1 MARVAVHPALLR
13 WARER
18 AGLTPDDLRQ
28 KFPKLDEWE
37 AEATQPTLRQLE
49 SFARTTMTPFGYFF
63 LPEPPVDQLPI
74 PDFRTVQDQ
83 AVRIPSPN
91 LLETV
96 QTQQRRQAWL
106 RETLVAEGEQPLP
119 FVGTV
124 TTADDTMQVAHEIR
138 QRLGIEGGWAE
149 GQGTWTDAL
158 RALRLMV
165 DSVGIVVA
173 TNGVVGNNTHRKL
186 NPVEFRGFVLVDE
199 FAPFVFINGADGKAA
214 QMFTLAHE
222 LAHVWLGQSGVFDLR
237 ELQPANNAIELF
249 CNAVAAEFLLPAHN
263 LERAWEEA
271 RRNADP
277 YQILARRFKVSAIV
291 AARRVLDLGFI
302 TRPQFFEFYEAYE
315 QDERRRRET
324 RESGGDFYLTQNVR
338 LGRRFAVAVVHAV
351 KDGRML
357 YREAY
362 ELTGL
367 SGATFD
373 KYVKEIETTL

>member
-1 MARVAVHPALLR
+1 MARVAVNPVLLR

-28 KFPKLDEWE
+28 KFPKLEEWE
-37 AEATQPTLRQLE
+37 TQAVQPTFRQLE
-49 SFARTTMTPFGYFF
+49 SFARATMTPFGYFF
-63 LPEPPVDQLPI
+63 LPGPPDEQLPI
-74 PDFRTVQDQ
+74 PEFRTVREQ
-83 AVRIPSPN
+83 AVRRPSPN

-106 RETLVAEGEQPLP
+106 RETLVGEGESPLP
-119 FVGTV
+119 FVGAATI
-124 TTADDTMQVAHEIR
+124 ADDVVQVAHDIR
-138 QRLGIEGGWAE
+138 QKLGIEGGWAE

-158 RALRLMV
+158 RALRILI
-165 DSVGIVVA
+165 DSLGIVVA

-186 NPVEFRGFVLVDE
+186 DPNEFRGFVLVDE

-222 LAHVWLGQSGVFDLR
+222 LAHVWLGKSAVFDLR
-237 ELQPANNAIELF
+237 DLQPADDRSELF

-263 LERAWEEA
+263 LERAWDEA
-271 RRNADP
+271 RRTDDP
-277 YQILARRFKVSAIV
+277 YQVLARRFKVSTIV
-291 AARRVLDLGFI
+291 AARRVLDLGLI
-302 TRPQFFEFYEAYE
+302 TRPQFLEFFTAYE
-315 QDERRRRET
+315 QDERRKREN

-338 LGRRFAVAVVHAV
+338 LGRRFAVAVMHAV

-367 SGATFD
+367 SGSTFD
-373 KYVKEIETTL
+373 RYVNEIETTL